1 VVVATRLLERDV
13 ELRLLNAAFDRAAGG
28 AGSVVLVS
36 GEAGIGKTSLVRAF
50 TRSLRTG
57 RVLAGACD
65 DLLTPRALG
74 PLRDAVRHVRGP
86 LSAALAADDLGEV
99 FPAVLEELADP
110 HRPTVLA
117 VEDVHWADS
126 ATLDLLRHVGRRVD
140 DLPALLLLT
149 YRPDELGREH
159 PLQGVLGSLGGHV
172 VRRLALGA
180 LSPDAVS
187 ELADGSPVDAQRLH
201 RATAGNPFFV
211 TEALASPDDPVPRTV
226 VDAVLARVHR
236 LTPAAR
242 EVVEQLA
249 VVPTQ
254 VEQTLLRTLC
264 PDLGPVAEAERIG
277 VLEVRLGAVA
287 FRHELARR
295 AVVESLPVTVR
306 LDRNARVAAALLA
319 GPAPDLARVLHHAVE
334 AGDDAAVVRHGPTVA
349 REASRAGAHRQ
360 AVAAYEQVLARSF
373 LLDPVAHAAL
383 LDAHAWSL
391 YNINR
396 LHDAAAAAGAAVA
409 LAERHGDPAL
419 VRYLVT
425 LSRQQWLLRRTADA
439 LASARRADDLG
450 RGGDLHPVAR
460 VNLGAVLVL
469 VDREEEGL
477 PHLDPG
483 AADPE
488 LAVLARN
495 YRGSALLQL
504 GDLDGRTALLDS
516 VAEARDLGQHEYVMR
531 GYYNLAEGLWRLGRH
546 AEAARYLDAADE
558 YGRDRDFQAH
568 SYFVTARQQRL
579 RLMRGEWEP
588 AGQVLRSLLALRPD
602 PGMLGRET
610 VPVLA
615 RLLVRQGADEAPR
628 LLDAAARAARE
639 ADVLEWLV
647 PTGLAHL
654 EQSWLRGAASDRAR
668 SGSGPAADWAALLRA
683 RTDRRGTAHFRGEL
697 VRWLR
702 RLGEPV
708 TSFPGCP
715 PEFAAGIDGD
725 WRAAA
730 AEWERSGD
738 PYERALELLE
748 SGAPEPTLA
757 ALAVLDGLGARPAAA
772 LARRRLRELGVA
784 AVPRGPAAATRT
796 NPAGLTERQVE
807 ILRLLASGMTNAEIA
822 ARLVVSVRTVDHH
835 VSAVLQKLGVATRR
849 EAAAAVA
856 TLGLA

>member
-1 VVVATRLLERDV
+1 MATRLLERDS
-13 ELRLLNAAFDRAAGG
+13 ELRVLDAALDGAAGG

-50 TRSLRTG
+50 TRSLRAG

-74 PLRDAVRHVRGP
+74 PLRDAARHVRGP
-86 LSAALAADDLGEV
+86 LAAALAADDPGGV

-110 HRPTVLA
+110 HGPTVLV

-140 DLPALLLLT
+140 DVPALLLLT
-149 YRPDELGREH
+149 YRPDEIGREH
-159 PLQGVLGSLGGHV
+159 PLLGVLGSLAGRA
-172 VRRLALGA
+172 VRRLSLGG
-180 LSPDAVS
+180 LSPDAVA
-187 ELADGSPVDAQRLH
+187 ELAGGSAVDAQRLH

-236 LTPAAR
+236 LSPAAR
-242 EVVEQLA
+242 AVVEQLA
-249 VVPTQ
+249 VVPSR
-254 VEQTLLRTLC
+254 VEPALLRALC
-264 PDLGPVAEAERIG
+264 PDLVPVTEAERLG
-277 VLEVRLGAVA
+277 VLEVRTDAVA

-295 AVVESLPVTVR
+295 AVEQSLPVTIR
-306 LDRNARVAAALLA
+306 FERNARVTAALLD
-319 GPAPDLARVLHHAVE
+319 APTPDRARVLHHCVE
-334 AGDDAAVVRHGPTVA
+334 AGDDAGVVRHGPSVA

-360 AVAAYEQVLARSF
+360 AVAAYEQVLARSA
-373 LLDPVAHAAL
+373 LLDPAEHAAL

-391 YNINR
+391 YNVNR
-396 LHDAAAAAGAAVA
+396 LHDAAAAARAAVA
-409 LAERHGDPAL
+409 LADRLGDRAL
-419 VRYLVT
+419 IRYLVT
-425 LSRQQWLLRRTADA
+425 LSRQQWLLRHTAEA
-439 LASARRADDLG
+439 LADARRADDLAAAPDVATAD
-450 RGGDLHPVAR
+450 RATAR

-477 PHLDPG
+477 SHLDPDG
-483 AADPE
+483 GDAE

-504 GDLDGRTALLDS
+504 GDLGGCAALLDS
-516 VAEARDLGQHEYVMR
+516 VAVARELGQHEYVMR
-531 GYYNLAEGLWRLGRH
+531 GYYNLVEGLWRLGRH
-546 AEAARYLDAADE
+546 TEAARYLDAADE

-568 SYFVTARQQRL
+568 TYFFTARRQRL
-579 RLMRGEWEP
+579 LLMRGKWGP
-588 AGQVLRSLLALRPD
+588 AEDVLRSLLAERPD

-610 VPVLA
+610 MPVLA
-615 RLLVRQGADEAPR
+615 RLLVRQGADEAAQM
-628 LLDAAARAARE
+628 LAAADRAARE

-647 PTGLAHL
+647 PTGMAHL
-654 EQSWLRGAASDRAR
+654 EHAWLTSAPRAPLSGAAGA
-668 SGSGPAADWAALLRA
+668 WAALLRV
-683 RTDRRGTAHFRGEL
+683 RTDRPGAAHLRGEL
-697 VRWLR
+697 LRWLC

-715 PEFAAGIDGD
+715 PEFAAGIGGD

-730 AEWERSGD
+730 AEWERVGD

-748 SGAPEPTLA
+748 SGEAEPTLE
-757 ALAVLDGLGARPAAA
+757 ALTVLDGLGARPAAT
-772 LARRRLRELGVA
+772 LARRRLRELGVVQ
-784 AVPRGPAAATRT
+784 VPRGPAAATRT
-796 NPAGLTERQVE
+796 NPAGLTERQME
-807 ILRLLASGMTNAEIA
+807 ILRLLAAGMTNAEIA
-822 ARLVVSVRTVDHH
+822 GRLVVSVRTVDHH

-856 TLGLA
+856 TLGLG

>member
-1 VVVATRLLERDV
+1 M
-13 ELRLLNAAFDRAAGG
+13 
-28 AGSVVLVS
+28 
-36 GEAGIGKTSLVRAF
+36 
-50 TRSLRTG
+50 
-57 RVLAGACD
+57 
-65 DLLTPRALG
+65 
-74 PLRDAVRHVRGP
+74 
-86 LSAALAADDLGEV
+86 
-99 FPAVLEELADP
+99 
-110 HRPTVLA
+110 
-117 VEDVHWADS
+117 
-126 ATLDLLRHVGRRVD
+126 
-140 DLPALLLLT
+140 
-149 YRPDELGREH
+149 
-159 PLQGVLGSLGGHV
+159 
-172 VRRLALGA
+172 
-180 LSPDAVS
+180 
-187 ELADGSPVDAQRLH
+187 
-201 RATAGNPFFV
+201 
-211 TEALASPDDPVPRTV
+211 
-226 VDAVLARVHR
+226 
-236 LTPAAR
+236 
-242 EVVEQLA
+242 
-249 VVPTQ
+249 
-254 VEQTLLRTLC
+254 
-264 PDLGPVAEAERIG
+264 
-277 VLEVRLGAVA
+277 
-287 FRHELARR
+287 
-295 AVVESLPVTVR
+295 
-306 LDRNARVAAALLA
+306 
-319 GPAPDLARVLHHAVE
+319 
-334 AGDDAAVVRHGPTVA
+334 
-349 REASRAGAHRQ
+349 
-360 AVAAYEQVLARSF
+360 
-373 LLDPVAHAAL
+373 
-383 LDAHAWSL
+383 
-391 YNINR
+391 
-396 LHDAAAAAGAAVA
+396 
-409 LAERHGDPAL
+409 
-419 VRYLVT
+419 
-425 LSRQQWLLRRTADA
+425 
-439 LASARRADDLG
+439 
-450 RGGDLHPVAR
+450 
-460 VNLGAVLVL
+460 L

-516 VAEARDLGQHEYVMR
+516 VAAARELGQHEYVMR

-588 AGQVLRSLLALRPD
+588 AGQVLRSLLAQRPD

-654 EQSWLRGAASDRAR
+654 EQAWLRGAASDRAR
-668 SGSGPAADWAALLRA
+668 TGSGPAADWAALLRA
-683 RTDRRGTAHFRGEL
+683 RTDRRGAAHFRGEL

-730 AEWERSGD
+730 AEWERIGD

-822 ARLVVSVRTVDHH
+822 ARLVVSVRTVDIHRGGGRPKKLSCIEVVGGPH
-835 VSAVLQKLGVATRR
+835 DDLVALGEDVVDRPPLPHATDVVEQHAQALPAGGQVRRPALHRPRRADQRGERGDVAVADQVQEPHR
-849 EAAAAVA
+849 EALVRGQGVGRGRAGHRGPPRSCGGRTEDGAKGAGDGSGSDA
-856 TLGLA
+856 HPAPGPA